1 MNVFKTYD
9 IRGVWGSEIDEALGY
24 RIGRA
29 LARLV
34 KARTWL
40 IGHDARQ
47 HSPDLYR
54 AVAAGLMAE
63 GARPTGAGLVS
74 TPLLHYTQITKGFEA
89 GIMATA
95 SHNPPQ
101 YHGFKVFD
109 ASGGSLSYDKGLKD
123 VEAMVAEL
131 AVQPGPAPRAAGRVA
146 FPEID
151 ALDAY
156 ADFVASRAA
165 AGGREPASGVSFSGR
180 IVIDASNGSAGRVF
194 RRVAERLGVEAVLL
208 NEKPDGR
215 FPNHDPN
222 PLKEESRRQ
231 ASETVTARGARFG
244 VVLDGD
250 GDRILFV
257 DEKGRGIENYFLSCL
272 IAEELLSRSPG
283 SAIVYDLIS
292 SRVLPERIAEL
303 GGRPVVSRVGYTFLY
318 DQMVAAG
325 AVFGAETSGHV
336 YFKVTD
342 RYYTESAAYALAV
355 LIQLL
360 AARGRALSEL
370 VDPLRGRYVQSP
382 EINVE
387 VADKAKAMAEVER
400 RYGSGRIDRMDGI
413 SISFDDYWFNVRPSN
428 TEPLLR
434 LRLEATSGE
443 VARARTEELKAIL
456 TGA

>member
-1 MNVFKTYD
+1 MSVFKTYD
-9 IRGVWGSEIDEALGY
+9 IRGVWGTEIDEALGY
-24 RIGRA
+24 RLGRA
-29 LARLV
+29 LARFV

-40 IGHDARQ
+40 LGYDARL
-47 HSPDLYR
+47 HSPGLYR

-74 TPLLHYTQITKGFEA
+74 TPLLHYTQITKGYEA
-89 GIMATA
+89 GVMATA

-109 ASGGSLSYDKGLKD
+109 ASGGSLSYDKGLKE
-123 VEAMVAEL
+123 VEAIVAGL
-131 AVQPGPAPRAAGRVA
+131 AAQPGPAPRASDRVA

-151 ALDAY
+151 GLDAY
-156 ADFVASRAA
+156 ADFVASRS
-165 AGGREPASGVSFSGR
+165 AGERLGGR

-194 RRVAERLGVEAVLL
+194 RRVAERLGVEAVIL
-208 NEKPDGR
+208 NEKPDGS

-231 ASETVTARGARFG
+231 ASQAVTARGARFG

-272 IAEELLSRSPG
+272 IAEEILRRSPG
-283 SAIVYDLIS
+283 TAIVYDLIS

-303 GGRPVVSRVGYTFLY
+303 GGKPVVSRVGYTFLY
-318 DQMVAAG
+318 DRMVAAG
-325 AVFGAETSGHV
+325 AAFGAETSGHV

-360 AARGRALSEL
+360 AERGRPLSEL

-387 VADKAKAMAEVER
+387 VADKAAAMAEVER

-413 SISFDDYWFNVRPSN
+413 SISFDDFWFNVRPSN

-443 VARARTEELKAIL
+443 VAESRTEELKAIL
-456 TGA
+456 AGA

>member
-1 MNVFKTYD
+1 MHIVLSMSVFKTYD
-9 IRGVWGSEIDEALGY
+9 IRGVWGKEIDEALGY
-24 RIGRA
+24 RLGRA
-29 LARLV
+29 LARFV

-40 IGHDARQ
+40 VGYDARQ
-47 HSPDLYR
+47 HSPELYR

-63 GARPTGAGLVS
+63 GARPTGTGLVS
-74 TPLLHYTQITKGFEA
+74 TPLLHYTQITRGFEA
-89 GIMATA
+89 GVMVTA

-109 ASGGSLSYDKGLKD
+109 SSGGSLSYDKGLKE
-123 VEAMVAEL
+123 VEAIVAGL
-131 AVQPGPAPRAAGRVA
+131 AAQPGPAPRAAQRAA

-151 ALDAY
+151 GLDAY
-156 ADFVASRAA
+156 ADFVASRARGA
-165 AGGREPASGVSFSGR
+165 AFDGR
-180 IVIDASNGSAGRVF
+180 IVIDASNGSAGLVF
-194 RRVAERLGVEAVLL
+194 RRVAQRLGVEAVLL
-208 NEKPDGR
+208 NAEPDGS
-215 FPNHDPN
+215 FPHHDPN

-231 ASETVTARGARFG
+231 ASAAVVARSARFG

-250 GDRILFV
+250 GDRILFI

-272 IAEELLSRSPG
+272 IAEEVLSRSAG
-283 SAIVYDLIS
+283 AAIVYDLIS
-292 SRVLPERIAEL
+292 SRVLPERIGEL
-303 GGRPVVSRVGYTFLY
+303 GGRAVVSRVGYTFLY
-318 DQMVAAG
+318 DQMIASG

-360 AARGRALSEL
+360 AARGRPLSEM

-387 VADKAKAMAEVER
+387 VADKAAAMAEVER
-400 RYGSGRIDRMDGI
+400 RYGTGRIDRLDGI
-413 SISFDDYWFNVRPSN
+413 SIQFDDYWFNVRPSN

-434 LRLEATSGE
+434 LRLEARTPE
-443 VARARTEELKAIL
+443 VARARTEEIRALLA
-456 TGA
+456 AR